1 MMTTRTNSVQ
11 LARSL
16 PIEIDMRWARQ
27 VLVMIALFAVDLLAV
42 FAGFALAY
50 FIRFEMNF
58 ALFYHHET
66 PPLDF
71 YKSLIFLIAPGW
83 IIIFMLFGLYDIK
96 NLFSGMREYA
106 WVFNA
111 CTLGMMLTIFIV
123 FFYPDITIARGWIV
137 LSWLIISLCVAVGR
151 FGFRRVVHHLRRKG
165 YFMVRVLIVGANEEG
180 LAIAHQ
186 LQTSSNA
193 GVQLVG
199 FADDKPNLNL
209 ESQVNVPLLG
219 SPETI
224 TDLIEQYG
232 VQEVIIASTALS
244 RDKLLSLFHILDSA
258 AIPSRISSG
267 LYEIM
272 TTGVQVHEVGHVP
285 LMSINKV
292 RLTGGDV
299 ILKRMLDLAGSIAAM
314 LIFLPLA
321 LIIAIAIKIDSPG
334 PVFYRRRVV
343 GVGGK
348 LFDAFKFRTMCV
360 DADERL
366 ARDQALRSQFE
377 QNHKLKDDPRVTRV
391 GRFLRK
397 TSLDELPQLINVF
410 LGQMSMVGPRMIT
423 APEKAMYGKWSMNLF
438 TVKPGMT
445 GLWQVSGRSNVSY
458 EERVRLDMH
467 YIRNYTIWFDLY
479 LLWLTIPAVL
489 KRRGAF

>member
-1 MMTTRTNSVQ
+1 MTTRTNTIQ
-11 LARSL
+11 LARLL
-16 PIEIDMRWARQ
+16 PVEIDGRWTRQ
-27 VLVMIALFAVDLLAV
+27 VLLLISLFAVDLVAV
-42 FAGFALAY
+42 CIGFILAY

-58 ALFYHHET
+58 SLFYHHET

-71 YKSLIFLIAPGW
+71 YKSLVYLITPGW
-83 IIIFMLFGLYDIK
+83 IIIFLFFGLYDIK
-96 NLFSGMREYA
+96 SLFSGMREYA

-111 CTLGMMLTIFIV
+111 CTLGMMLTIFII

-137 LSWLIISLCVAVGR
+137 LSWLLVSLSVAVGR
-151 FGFRRVVHHLRRKG
+151 FGFRRAVHHLRGRG
-165 YFMVRVLIVGANEEG
+165 YFVTKVLIIGANEEG
-180 LAIAHQ
+180 QAIAQQ

-193 GVQLVG
+193 GVQVVG
-199 FADDKPNLNL
+199 FADDKLISNL
-209 ESQVNVPLLG
+209 EPLANVPMLG
-219 SPETI
+219 SLESVS
-224 TDLIEQYG
+224 DLIEQHG
-232 VQEVIIASTALS
+232 IQEVIIASTALS
-244 RDKLLSLFHILDSA
+244 RDKLLMLFQTLDTVE
-258 AIPSRISSG
+258 IPTRMSSG
-267 LYEIM
+267 LYEIL
-272 TTGVQVHEVGHVP
+272 TTGVQVQEVGHVP

-292 RLTGGDV
+292 RLMGGDV
-299 ILKRMLDLAGSIAAM
+299 ILKRILDLAGSIVAM
-314 LIFLPLA
+314 LIFLPVALA
-321 LIIAIAIKIDSPG
+321 IAIAIKIDSPG

-366 ARDQALRSQFE
+366 ARDQALRRQFE

-410 LGQMSMVGPRMIT
+410 LGQMSLVGPRMIT

-467 YIRNYTIWFDLY
+467 YIRNYTIWSDLY
-479 LLWLTIPAVL
+479 ILWLTVPAVL